1 MIISKR
7 NYRSSWRRGEQLDG
21 QNDGSYELTAICL
34 WSVVAVIMATL
45 VGWLALGGDMYL
57 N

>member
-1 MIISKR
+1 MIIAER
-7 NYRSSWRRGEQLDG
+7 NDRSSWRRGELLDG
-21 QNDGSYELTAICL
+21 RNDGSYELTAICL

-45 VGWLALGGDMYL
+45 VGWLALGGEMYL